1 MRLNLILLFFLLTFF
16 SLKVFPQNTAKVIV
30 GKISVSGDKITHKPI
45 ILRELEFSEGDELS
59 EKELDKK
66 ILNSKQNLLNQSL
79 FNFVYIDKKQNNNI
93 VDIEVRVIERWYIWP
108 IPLIEYADRN
118 INVWWKTKDFSRLNF
133 GVDLRVENFRGRKEI
148 LNIIAKGGYD
158 QLYSV
163 DWQIPYLNEEQT
175 FGMGFKGTY
184 KLNHEIAVAT
194 LDNKFIYYKSNTYY
208 ARIMSSAGINLT
220 YRPGYRYLHQLDI
233 SLYQQQVADS
243 VLIVNPDYT
252 YGDNSYNY
260 MKINY
265 TYKQDYRDF
274 KAYPLKG
281 YYFDI
286 QLTKIGFGIFSED
299 VNQIMM
305 DVNVDHY
312 FNIYKRL
319 NFAYSLR
326 GRLSYTNNFQPFFLT
341 EGIGLNGFDL
351 RGYELYVITGQNI
364 GVFKSNLKF
373 TIVPMKDFQ
382 IKWLK
387 SEKFSKVFYGLYAN
401 IFFDMGYAKEKY
413 HYQGNPLSNQ
423 LLWGTGVGLDFVT
436 YYDIVIG
443 LSYAINKQNKRGFYV
458 SMVAP
463 I

>member
-1 MRLNLILLFFLLTFF
+1 MRLNLISIIFLLTVF
-16 SLKVFPQNTAKVIV
+16 SQSVFPQQEGSIMV
-30 GKISVSGDKITHKPI
+30 GKITVSGDKITHKPI
-45 ILRELEFSEGDELS
+45 IIRELEFSEGDVLS

-66 ILNSKQNLLNQSL
+66 ILNSKQNLLNQSI
-79 FNFVYIDKKQNNNI
+79 FNFVFIEKTQKKDI
-93 VDIEVRVIERWYIWP
+93 VDIEVKVIERWYIWP

-158 QLYSV
+158 QLYSFN
-163 DWQIPYLNEEQT
+163 WQIPYLNKEKT
-175 FGMGFKGTY
+175 FGMGFSAAY
-184 KLNHEIAVAT
+184 QLNHEIAVST
-194 LDNKFIYYKSNTYY
+194 SDNKFIYYKTNTSF
-208 ARIMSSAGINLT
+208 ARKMAMMGTNLT
-220 YRPGYRYLHQLDI
+220 YRPGYRFLHQVDI
-233 SLYQQQVADS
+233 SFFHLHVQDS
-243 VLIVNPDYT
+243 VLNINPDYT
-252 YGDNSYNY
+252 YGENRYDYI
-260 MKINY
+260 KLNY
-265 TYKQDYRDF
+265 TYKQDNRDY

-286 QLTKIGFGIFSED
+286 QLTKLGFGIFSED
-299 VNQIMM
+299 VNQLMM

-312 FNIYKRL
+312 FNIYKRW

-326 GRLSYTNNFQPFFLT
+326 GRLSYSNNFQPFFLT

-351 RGYELYVITGQNI
+351 RGYELYVVTGQNI

-373 TIVPMKDFQ
+373 SIVPMKDFQ

-413 HYQGNPLSNQ
+413 YYQGNPLCNQ

-443 LSYAINKQNKRGFYV
+443 LSYAVNNQNKTGFYI

>member
-1 MRLNLILLFFLLTFF
+1 MRINLISIIFLLALFTQN
-16 SLKVFPQNTAKVIV
+16 VFPQKETKIIV
-30 GKISVSGDKITHKPI
+30 GKITVSGDKITHKPI
-45 ILRELEFSEGDELS
+45 ILRELEFSEGEELS
-59 EKELDKK
+59 EKELDNK
-66 ILNSKQNLLNQSL
+66 IIKSRQNLLNQSL
-79 FNFVYIDKKQNNNI
+79 FNFVFIDKIQSNNV
-93 VDIEVRVIERWYIWP
+93 VDISVRVIERWYIWP

-158 QLYSV
+158 QLYSI
-163 DWQIPYLNEEQT
+163 DWQIPYLNKEQT
-175 FGMGFKGTY
+175 FGMGFNGAF
-184 KLNHEIAVAT
+184 KLNHEIAIST
-194 LDNKFIYYKSNTYY
+194 LDNKFIYYKTNTSF
-208 ARIMSSAGINLT
+208 ARKMATFGINFT

-233 SLYQQQVADS
+233 SLFQQQIADS
-243 VLIVNPDYT
+243 VLIINPNYS
-252 YGDNSYNY
+252 YGDVKYNY
-260 MKINY
+260 LRINY
-265 TYKQDYRDF
+265 TYKQDNRDF

-281 YYFDI
+281 YYFDV
-286 QLTKIGFGIFSED
+286 QLTKFGFGIFSDD

-305 DVNVDHY
+305 DFNVDHY
-312 FNIYKRL
+312 FNIYKRW

-326 GRLSYTNNFQPFFLT
+326 GRLSYSNNFQPFFLS

-351 RGYELYVITGQNI
+351 RGYELFVITGQNI
-364 GVFKSNLKF
+364 GVLKSNLKF

-401 IFFDMGYAKEKY
+401 LFFDMGYSKDKY
-413 HYQGNPLSNQ
+413 YYQGNPLSNQ
-423 LLWGTGVGLDFVT
+423 VLWGTGVGLDFVT

-443 LSYAINKQNKRGFYV
+443 LSYAINKQNQKGFYI